1 MLDLEKLTKYVLE
14 GLAVAA
20 AAFYIPQ
27 RNIDLKEV
35 AIIGLTAA
43 AVFAVLDHFAPSVS
57 AGARHGAGFG
67 IGYNIATGFEGFDDV
82 EEQPAEVP
90 HGDETSE
97 SETESESESDS
108 EGEDEADNVPVG
120 EDSGEPFASI
130 M

>member
-1 MLDLEKLTKYVLE
+1 MLDLQKLTKYVLE

-43 AVFAVLDHFAPSVS
+43 AVFAVLDHFAPSVA
-57 AGARHGAGFG
+57 AGARHGSGFG
-67 IGYNIATGFEGFDDV
+67 IGYNIATGLEGFDDV

-90 HGDETSE
+90 HDEEETSE
-97 SETESESESDS
+97 SEEETTDDSESE
-108 EGEDEADNVPVG
+108 EEVADNVPVG
-120 EDSGEPFASI
+120 VSGEPFASI

>member
-1 MLDLEKLTKYVLE
+1 MLEMLEMLDLQKLIKYVLE
-14 GLAVAA
+14 GLAVAV

-43 AVFAVLDHFAPSVS
+43 AVFAILDHFAPSVA
-57 AGARHGAGFG
+57 AGARHGSGFG
-67 IGYNIATGFEGFDDV
+67 IGYNIATGMEGFDDN
-82 EEQPAEVP
+82 EKQAIVP
-90 HGDETSE
+90 EETSE
-97 SETESESESDS
+97 SEIETDTSD
-108 EGEDEADNVPVG
+108 DEKDNAVPVG